1 MAFSRYLADEI
12 LDWVKGGS
20 FPTALSNVY
29 ISIHTSLPSNT
40 GSGGDVTNTVT
51 GSASR
56 TAVASS
62 AFTAA
67 ADASGGGRQITNTG
81 VVLITASA
89 VNVSAQTITHFGVWD
104 AVTAGNFLASGVL
117 TSSVTVQS
125 GDTVQFNAG
134 AMAIRVV

>member
-1 MAFSRYLADEI
+1 MAFSQYLADEI

-20 FPTALSNVY
+20 FPTALSNVF
-29 ISIHTSLPSNT
+29 ISIHTADP
-40 GSGGDVTNTVT
+40 GSAGSAGNATATVT

-56 TAVASS
+56 TGIASS

-67 ADASGGGRQITNTG
+67 TNAGGGGRQIANTG
-81 VVLITASA
+81 VVLITGSA

-104 AVTAGNFLASGVL
+104 AATAGNFLASGVL
-117 TSSVTVQS
+117 TSSVAVQS

-134 AMAIRVV
+134 ALVIRVV

>member
-1 MAFSRYLADEI
+1 MAFSQYLADEI

-29 ISIHTSLPSNT
+29 ISIHTSLPSNA

-51 GSASR
+51 GTANR
-56 TAVASS
+56 TVVASS
-62 AFTAA
+62 AFSAA
-67 ADASGGGRQITNTG
+67 TNATGGGREITNTG
-81 VVLITASA
+81 VVLITGSA
-89 VNVSAQTITHFGVWD
+89 VNVSAQTLTHFGVWD